1 MTDERNNVNREYKD
15 RLFKLIFREKEDLLQ
30 LYNAINGTNYNNP
43 EDLEINTLEDAVYMG
58 MKNDISFLVKGV
70 LSLYEHQS
78 TYSPNLPLRGL
89 FYFADLYRKM
99 MSGGDK
105 DLYSSKQ
112 IKLPFP
118 QFVVFYN
125 GTRLQPERQVFHL
138 HSAFPKGMN
147 REIAAIDCH
156 AVVLNINYGQNRE
169 IMRKCRKLEEYSKF
183 IGKVRE
189 NTSNKMSIKDAV
201 DHAVEECINEGILE
215 KILRENRE
223 EVCSMLLS
231 EYDEQAHIESEKKIA
246 REEGRQEGIQ
256 EGIREGIIKGKEAGL
271 QAGEDLL
278 ARLVACLQHDGR
290 FQDMERLSDAETRK
304 RLYQEYNL
312 SDL

>member
-138 HSAFPKGMN
+138 HSAFPEGMN

-169 IMRKCRKLEEYSKF
+169 IMRKCRKLE
-183 IGKVRE
+183 
-189 NTSNKMSIKDAV
+189 
-201 DHAVEECINEGILE
+201 
-215 KILRENRE
+215 
-223 EVCSMLLS
+223 
-231 EYDEQAHIESEKKIA
+231 
-246 REEGRQEGIQ
+246 
-256 EGIREGIIKGKEAGL
+256 
-271 QAGEDLL
+271 
-278 ARLVACLQHDGR
+278 
-290 FQDMERLSDAETRK
+290 
-304 RLYQEYNL
+304 
-312 SDL
+312 

>member
-1 MTDERNNVNREYKD
+1 MTNKRNNVNREYKG

-30 LYNAINGTNYNNP
+30 LYNAVNGTDYDNP
-43 EDLEINTLEDAVYMG
+43 EDMEINTLEDAVYMG
-58 MKNDISFLVKGV
+58 MKNDVSFLVKDI
-70 LSLYEHQS
+70 LNRYEHQS
-78 TYSPNLPLRGL
+78 TYSPNLPLRGV
-89 FYFADLYRKM
+89 FYFADLYRKILA
-99 MSGGDK
+99 GIDI
-105 DLYSSKQ
+105 DIYSSKL

-125 GTRLQPERQVFHL
+125 GTKQQPERQVFHL
-138 HSAFPKGMN
+138 HSAFP
-147 REIAAIDCH
+147 E
-156 AVVLNINYGQNRE
+156 V
-169 IMRKCRKLEEYSKF
+169 MRKCRKLEEYSIF

-189 NTSNKMSIKDAV
+189 NTDRKMPIKDAV

>member
-1 MTDERNNVNREYKD
+1 MTNKRNNVNREYKD

-30 LYNAINGTNYNNP
+30 LYNAVNGTDYDNP
-43 EDLEINTLEDAVYMG
+43 EDMEINTLEDAVYMG
-58 MKNDISFLVKGV
+58 MKNDVSFLVKDI
-70 LSLYEHQS
+70 LNLYEHQS
-78 TYSPNLPLRGL
+78 TYSPNLPLRGV
-89 FYFADLYRKM
+89 FYFADLYRKILA
-99 MSGGDK
+99 GIDI
-105 DLYSSKQ
+105 DIYSSKL

-125 GTRLQPERQVFHL
+125 GTKQQPERQVFHL
-138 HSAFPKGMN
+138 HSAFP
-147 REIAAIDCH
+147 E
-156 AVVLNINYGQNRE
+156 V
-169 IMRKCRKLEEYSKF
+169 MRKCRKLEEYSIF
-183 IGKVRE
+183 IEKVRE
-189 NTSNKMSIKDAV
+189 NTDRKMPIKAAV

-246 REEGRQEGIQ
+246 REEGRQEGI
-256 EGIREGIIKGKEAGL
+256 REGIIKGKEAGL

-290 FQDMERLSDAETRK
+290 LQDMKLLSDAETRK

>member
-231 EYDEQAHIESEKKIA
+231 EYDEQAHIESEKRIA
-246 REEGRQEGIQ
+246 REEGIEEGKKEGIQ
-256 EGIREGIIKGKEAGL
+256 EGMIKGRQEA
-271 QAGEDLL
+271 EKLL
-278 ARLVACLQHDGR
+278 VRLVQYLQRDGR
-290 FQDMERLSDAETRK
+290 LQDIELLSDEKERK
-304 RLYQEYNL
+304 KLYKEYNL
-312 SDL
+312 AD